1 MKKSMYKT
9 KEEMPLFLTVMDV
22 ANLLGIS
29 RASAYELVRQE
40 NFPKLKIVQ
49 GRTIIPRD
57 RLLEWLDEQTRYD
70 RIQPAKYR
78 VENKQEKEYALR
90 KQRYSVHNSWQRQLF
105 QGIQRFLTPQKSVGC
120 RKGYCVNLCVAESE
134 KSSFIRKNSGL
145 CYALRKYFK
154 EKHLKNLSK
163 KLFWL
168 IENFQQKTLDIFSN
182 VWYVVVAK
190 NKNEGGK

>member
-1 MKKSMYKT
+1 MKKSSYKT

-70 RIQPAKYR
+70 E
-78 VENKQEKEYALR
+78 V
-90 KQRYSVHNSWQRQLF
+90 
-105 QGIQRFLTPQKSVGC
+105 
-120 RKGYCVNLCVAESE
+120 
-134 KSSFIRKNSGL
+134 
-145 CYALRKYFK
+145 
-154 EKHLKNLSK
+154 
-163 KLFWL
+163 
-168 IENFQQKTLDIFSN
+168 
-182 VWYVVVAK
+182 
-190 NKNEGGK
+190 

>member
-1 MKKSMYKT
+1 MKKSIYKM

-70 RIQPAKYR
+70 
-78 VENKQEKEYALR
+78 
-90 KQRYSVHNSWQRQLF
+90 
-105 QGIQRFLTPQKSVGC
+105 GI
-120 RKGYCVNLCVAESE
+120 
-134 KSSFIRKNSGL
+134 
-145 CYALRKYFK
+145 
-154 EKHLKNLSK
+154 
-163 KLFWL
+163 
-168 IENFQQKTLDIFSN
+168 
-182 VWYVVVAK
+182 
-190 NKNEGGK
+190 

>member
-1 MKKSMYKT
+1 MKMSMYKT

-70 RIQPAKYR
+70 
-78 VENKQEKEYALR
+78 EL
-90 KQRYSVHNSWQRQLF
+90 
-105 QGIQRFLTPQKSVGC
+105 
-120 RKGYCVNLCVAESE
+120 
-134 KSSFIRKNSGL
+134 
-145 CYALRKYFK
+145 
-154 EKHLKNLSK
+154 
-163 KLFWL
+163 
-168 IENFQQKTLDIFSN
+168 
-182 VWYVVVAK
+182 
-190 NKNEGGK
+190 

>member
-1 MKKSMYKT
+1 MIKSIYKT

-70 RIQPAKYR
+70 
-78 VENKQEKEYALR
+78 EL
-90 KQRYSVHNSWQRQLF
+90 
-105 QGIQRFLTPQKSVGC
+105 
-120 RKGYCVNLCVAESE
+120 
-134 KSSFIRKNSGL
+134 
-145 CYALRKYFK
+145 
-154 EKHLKNLSK
+154 
-163 KLFWL
+163 
-168 IENFQQKTLDIFSN
+168 
-182 VWYVVVAK
+182 
-190 NKNEGGK
+190 

>member
-1 MKKSMYKT
+1 MKKSIYKT

-70 RIQPAKYR
+70 
-78 VENKQEKEYALR
+78 EL
-90 KQRYSVHNSWQRQLF
+90 
-105 QGIQRFLTPQKSVGC
+105 
-120 RKGYCVNLCVAESE
+120 
-134 KSSFIRKNSGL
+134 
-145 CYALRKYFK
+145 
-154 EKHLKNLSK
+154 
-163 KLFWL
+163 
-168 IENFQQKTLDIFSN
+168 
-182 VWYVVVAK
+182 
-190 NKNEGGK
+190 

>member
-70 RIQPAKYR
+70 ELP
-78 VENKQEKEYALR
+78 
-90 KQRYSVHNSWQRQLF
+90 
-105 QGIQRFLTPQKSVGC
+105 
-120 RKGYCVNLCVAESE
+120 
-134 KSSFIRKNSGL
+134 
-145 CYALRKYFK
+145 
-154 EKHLKNLSK
+154 
-163 KLFWL
+163 
-168 IENFQQKTLDIFSN
+168 
-182 VWYVVVAK
+182 
-190 NKNEGGK
+190 